1 MPYAALSPLAEFF
14 RTLSI
19 PVVILDLETTGGHFY
34 ADRITELA
42 FLHFWQGKITAVQQL
57 VQPNMPISGFVRD
70 LTGISDEMLQGQP
83 TFAQFAPQ
91 VLPLLRGSLLIAHNS
106 RFDYTFLRHECRRN
120 GFTFAT
126 AGLCSVQLSRKLYPE
141 FFKHNL
147 DSIIERHGLA
157 VASRHRAMSDVL
169 AVAEYLQLALR
180 EKGAPLLGQLMR
192 QLANPPMLPANLPAG
207 VFQAASA
214 LPDEH
219 GVSVWRNAADDVVAV
234 HTHVQAYREV
244 AAMLRRGGGAVAQ
257 AARLEFVPTL
267 GVLHSVA
274 VKGSVFYRNRLAPT
288 DGIVRHTIKAEQV
301 SGCLKTRVRPLKA
314 GFLTE
319 PPHGLFA
326 NPKAAKR
333 ALAAWAKKFGLCPA
347 LLGILSD
354 ELPKGAPCPV
364 SLLGK
369 CSAACETG
377 DLNAHNRAV
386 AAALPFLPLTDWGRT
401 PRVKVA
407 ERDELSGREAAW
419 LCDSG
424 AVWLPEPDNV
434 WFCDKEVLAVMK
446 GKFKAQKGGGEI
458 QAA

>member
-1 MPYAALSPLAEFF
+1 MSYAALSPLADFF
-14 RTLSI
+14 RALPI

-70 LTGISDEMLQGQP
+70 LTGISDEMLLGQP
-83 TFAQFAPQ
+83 TFAEFAPQ

-120 GFTFAT
+120 GLTFAT

-157 VASRHRAMSDVL
+157 VVSRHRAMSDVL

-180 EKGAPLLGQLMR
+180 EKGAPMLGQLMR
-192 QLANPPMLPANLPAG
+192 QLANPPMLPENLPAAI
-207 VFQAASA
+207 FQAASA

-219 GVSVWRNAADDVVAV
+219 GVSIWRNAADDVVAV
-234 HTHVQAYREV
+234 KTHVQAYREV

-267 GVLHSVA
+267 GALHSVA

-301 SGCLKTRVRPLKA
+301 SGCLKARVRPLKA

-326 NPKAAKR
+326 NPKAAKL
-333 ALAAWAKKFGLCPA
+333 ALAAWAKKFGLCPT
-347 LLGILSD
+347 LLGILPD

-369 CSAACETG
+369 CSQACETG
-377 DLNAHNRAV
+377 DVAAHNLAV
-386 AAALPFLPLTDWGRT
+386 QAALPFLPLMDWGRA
-401 PRVKVA
+401 PRVNVV

-446 GKFKAQKGGGEI
+446 GKFKAQKGGEI

>member
-1 MPYAALSPLAEFF
+1 MSYAALSPLADFF
-14 RTLSI
+14 RALPI

-42 FLHFWQGKITAVQQL
+42 FLHFWQGEITAVQQL
-57 VQPNMPISGFVRD
+57 IQPNQPISDFVRD
-70 LTGISDEMLQGQP
+70 LTGILDEMLQGMP

-106 RFDYTFLRHECRRN
+106 RFDYTFLRHEYRRN

-180 EKGAPLLGQLMR
+180 EKGAPLLEQLMR
-192 QLANPPMLPANLPAG
+192 QLANPPMLPENLPAAI
-207 VFQAASA
+207 FQAASA

-219 GVSVWRNAADDVVAV
+219 GVSIWRNAADDVVAV
-234 HTHVQAYREV
+234 HTHAQAYREV
-244 AAMLRRGGGAVAQ
+244 AAMLWRGGGALAQ
-257 AARLEFVPTL
+257 AMRLEFLPTL
-267 GVLHSVA
+267 GALHSAA
-274 VKGSVFYRNRLAPT
+274 VKGSVFYRHQLAPM
-288 DGIVRHTIKAEQV
+288 DGIVRHTIKVEQV
-301 SGCLKTRVRPLKA
+301 SGCLKARVRPLKA
-314 GFLTE
+314 GFLAE

-326 NPKAAKR
+326 HPKAAKR
-333 ALAAWAKKFGLCPA
+333 ALAAWAKKFGLCPT
-347 LLGILSD
+347 LLGILPD

-364 SLLGK
+364 SLVGK
-369 CSAACETG
+369 CSTACETG
-377 DLNAHNRAV
+377 DLAAHNRAV
-386 AAALPFLPLTDWGRT
+386 AAALPFLPLMDWGRA
-401 PRVKVA
+401 PRVEVV
-407 ERDELSGREAAW
+407 ERDALSGQEVALR
-419 LCDSG
+419 CDSG
-424 AVWLPEPDNV
+424 AVWLPEGV

-446 GKFKAQKGGGEI
+446 AKFKAQKGRGEI
-458 QAA
+458 RAA

>member
-14 RTLSI
+14 RTLPI

-34 ADRITELA
+34 ADRITEMA
-42 FLHFWQGKITAVQQL
+42 FLHFWHGRITAVQQL
-57 VQPNMPISGFVRD
+57 VQPNVPISDFVRD
-70 LTGISDEMLQGQP
+70 LTGISDEMLLDKP
-83 TFAQFAPQ
+83 TFAEFAPQ

-157 VASRHRAMSDVL
+157 VANRHRAMSDVL

-180 EKGAPLLGQLMR
+180 EKGAPMLEQLMR
-192 QLANPPMLPANLPAG
+192 QLANPPMLPENLPAAI
-207 VFQAASA
+207 FQAASA

-219 GVSVWRNAADDVVAV
+219 GVSIWRNAADDVVAV
-234 HTHVQAYREV
+234 KTHVQAYREV
-244 AAMLRRGGGAVAQ
+244 AALLRGGRDMVAQ
-257 AARLEFVPTL
+257 AVRLEFVRTL
-267 GVLHSVA
+267 GELHSAA
-274 VKGSVFYRNRLAPT
+274 VKGSVFYRNQLLPT
-288 DGIVRHTIKAEQV
+288 DGIVRYTIKLDDV
-301 SGCLKTRVRPLKA
+301 SGCLKARVRPLKA
-314 GFLTE
+314 GFLNE

-333 ALAAWAKKFGLCPA
+333 ALAAWAKKFGLCPT
-347 LLGILSD
+347 LLGILPD

-364 SLLGK
+364 SLVGK
-369 CSAACETG
+369 CSTACETG
-377 DLNAHNRAV
+377 DLNAHNQAV
-386 AAALPFLPLTDWGRT
+386 AAALPFLPLMDWGRA
-401 PRVKVA
+401 PRVQVL
-407 ERDELSGREAAW
+407 ERDGLSGQEVAL

-424 AVWLPEPDNV
+424 AVWLPENV

-446 GKFKAQKGGGEI
+446 RKFKTQKEHGAI
-458 QAA
+458 KAA

>member
-1 MPYAALSPLAEFF
+1 MPYAALSLLAEFF
-14 RTLSI
+14 RTLPI

-42 FLHFWQGKITAVQQL
+42 FLHFWQGEITAVQQL
-57 VQPNMPISGFVRD
+57 IQPNMPISGFVRD
-70 LTGISDEMLQGQP
+70 LTGISDEMLLGQP
-83 TFAQFAPQ
+83 TFAEFAPQ

-207 VFQAASA
+207 VFQAVSA

-267 GVLHSVA
+267 GALHSVA

-301 SGCLKTRVRPLKA
+301 SGCLKARVRPLKA
-314 GFLTE
+314 GF
-319 PPHGLFA
+319 
-326 NPKAAKR
+326 
-333 ALAAWAKKFGLCPA
+333 
-347 LLGILSD
+347 
-354 ELPKGAPCPV
+354 
-364 SLLGK
+364 
-369 CSAACETG
+369 
-377 DLNAHNRAV
+377 
-386 AAALPFLPLTDWGRT
+386 
-401 PRVKVA
+401 
-407 ERDELSGREAAW
+407 
-419 LCDSG
+419 
-424 AVWLPEPDNV
+424 
-434 WFCDKEVLAVMK
+434 
-446 GKFKAQKGGGEI
+446 
-458 QAA
+458 

>member
-1 MPYAALSPLAEFF
+1 MSDADLSLLADFF
-14 RTLSI
+14 RALPM

-42 FLHFWQGKITAVQQL
+42 FLHFWQGNITAVQQL
-57 VQPNMPISGFVRD
+57 IQPNMPISDFVRD
-70 LTGISDEMLQGQP
+70 LTGISDEMLHGQP

-120 GFTFAT
+120 GLTFAT

-147 DSIIERHGLA
+147 DSIIERHDLA

-180 EKGAPLLGQLMR
+180 EKGAPMLGQLMQ
-192 QLANPPMLPANLPAG
+192 QLANPPMLPENLPAG
-207 VFQAASA
+207 LFQATSA

-219 GVSVWRNAADDVVAV
+219 GVSVWRNAAEEVVAV
-234 HTHVQAYREV
+234 HTHIQAYREV
-244 AAMLRRGGGAVAQ
+244 AALLRRSGGALAQ
-257 AARLEFVPTL
+257 AVRLEFVPTL
-267 GVLHSVA
+267 GELHSVA
-274 VKGSVFYRNRLAPT
+274 VKGSVLYRNQLAPM
-288 DGIVRHTIKAEQV
+288 DGIVRHTIKVESV

-314 GFLTE
+314 GFLAE

-333 ALAAWAKKFGLCPA
+333 ALAAWAKKFALCPT
-347 LLGILSD
+347 LLGILPD

-364 SLLGK
+364 SLVGK

-377 DLNAHNRAV
+377 DLDAHNRAV
-386 AAALPFLPLTDWGRT
+386 AAVLPFLPLMDWSRT
-401 PRVKVA
+401 PRVNVT
-407 ERDELSGREAAW
+407 ERDGLSGQEVALR
-419 LCDSG
+419 CDSG
-424 AVWLPEPDNV
+424 AVWLPEQV

-446 GKFKAQKGGGEI
+446 RKFKAQKGGGEVR
-458 QAA
+458 AA